1 MYYVIKKNIT
11 NPTSCFMGFAAPK
24 YIAAKNSD
32 NVIFEFTKDGK
43 ITRKWVKKEEVVLL
57 TEDKEFF
64 IKTMNQFKEVE
75 ATQQKLIN
83 EAQTKLEQ
91 TMVEFT
97 QNVNAEIEEF
107 EEIRDS
113 TDVPCILK
121 DLLLS

>member
-64 IKTMNQFKEVE
+64 IAPDYDAQNRDAEMFGGILRCGYGAV
-75 ATQQKLIN
+75 QQ
-83 EAQTKLEQ
+83 
-91 TMVEFT
+91 
-97 QNVNAEIEEF
+97 
-107 EEIRDS
+107 IRQKHQRGPKGQGTANGQRENHCLKYED
-113 TDVPCILK
+113 CI
-121 DLLLS
+121 

>member
-1 MYYVIKKNIT
+1 
-11 NPTSCFMGFAAPK
+11 MGFAAPK